1 MGKERRE
8 SIRIP
13 MRFEVSTELG
23 WAGYDG
29 DLSING
35 LRLSGYSPLRFSPV
49 IHVRIPLP
57 GTPGPLEIQARIK
70 RYFVSDEGVQ
80 TAATFETLDFDSELA
95 IAKAIDDQLAAEG

>member
-8 SIRIP
+8 SVRIP
-13 MRFEVSTELG
+13 MHFEVSTELG
-23 WAGYDG
+23 WTGYDG

-35 LRLSGYSPLRFSPV
+35 LRLSGYSPLGFSPL

-57 GTPGPLEIQARIK
+57 GAPNPIEIQARIK
-70 RYFVSDEGVQ
+70 RYFVSGEGVQ
-80 TAATFETLDFDSELA
+80 TAATFEALEFDTELA